1 MLIRNVRRVLAVALA
16 MASLTGHAA
25 DTTAVDIPSGDLAA
39 ALEAYA
45 KQTGLELVFRAD
57 QLKGLRTRGVQGV
70 LSPQDAI
77 TRLLEGTNLRLQQ
90 DQATGAMVIAPN
102 RPLETG
108 SRTSRSEGAP
118 PAPLTADTIE
128 LEEILVTGSHI
139 RGVKYSASPVLTY
152 SRDDIQRAGYATLDQ
167 FIVGLPQ
174 NSAAGAS
181 EHNVGTDSAVGN
193 NGYGSAVNL
202 RALGPGAS
210 LVLLNGRRLA
220 PGGNSGRFIDISMIP
235 LAAIER
241 VEILTDGA
249 SAIYGSDAVGGVV
262 NFILRDDYEGAQ
274 TSARYGGVTT
284 GDLREFQASQSL
296 GANWDGGGT
305 LLAYEYHH
313 RDPLDARER
322 TFASSTELPRTLLPE
337 QERHS
342 VYANV
347 HHDLSER
354 WSTFGDV
361 LYSNRDAENQLAYLG
376 LRNEEISSSDQ
387 LFASLGSRVG
397 LGSGWKAQISAS
409 YSEYDLDASLLRTS
423 VETGIGE
430 LTRTRVNTDVWS
442 FDALADGAVLELP
455 GGELRLALGAAYREE
470 SVQPI
475 DGSLIPGRYVKAAFS
490 ELFVPLVGAA
500 NRVPGIAALELSIA
514 GRYEQY
520 SDFGED
526 VTPKFGLRWQPVD
539 GLSLRATYGESFKAP
554 TVTDMAPGTEQ
565 LLGFIASDFGI
576 DVEGDPLILLRAQ
589 SARPDLHEE
598 TSRSWTAGLD
608 FQPDGAGYSVS
619 LTYFHIE
626 FTGRIDSPVSG
637 GFADFFSSPDVFGS
651 YMVAGPGAA
660 FVNERL
666 SQATIFNDL
675 TGGVFTPDSVDL
687 WADASVTNIAEERQS
702 GLDVTLTYPLE
713 TPLGR
718 FGWSV
723 NGTYLTQ
730 FEKRVAPVAPAR
742 DVLNLL
748 NQPVDLRVRSGLTW
762 AGKKISAGVFLNYQD
777 SYRNTD
783 DASSRIDSW
792 TTLDGQL
799 RYDFEGARHQ
809 MLRGAKVVLSVQNV
823 FDEAPPFVRSQGS
836 PIAHPGYDSVNATP
850 LGRFIALEL
859 AKDW

>member
-1 MLIRNVRRVLAVALA
+1 MLIRNARRVVAVALVV
-16 MASLTGHAA
+16 ASLTGHAA
-25 DTTAVDIPSGDLAA
+25 ETTAVDIPSGDLAA

-45 KQTGLELVFRAD
+45 KQTGVELVFRAD
-57 QLKGLRTRGVQGV
+57 QLKGLRTRGVQGM

-77 TRLLEGTNLRLQQ
+77 AKLLQGTNLRLQQ
-90 DQATGAMVIAPN
+90 DRATGAMVIAPT
-102 RPLETG
+102 PPPDTG
-108 SRTSRSEGAP
+108 SRPSASVEAQAETLS
-118 PAPLTADTIE
+118 ADTIE

-139 RGVKYSASPVLTY
+139 RGVKYSASPILTY
-152 SRDDIQRAGYATLDQ
+152 SREDIQRAGYASLDQ

-174 NSAAGAS
+174 NSGAGAS

-193 NGYGSAVNL
+193 NGYGTAVNL

-241 VEILTDGA
+241 VDVLTDGA

-274 TSARYGGVTT
+274 TSARYGGVTS
-284 GDLREFQASQSL
+284 GDLRELQASQSF
-296 GANWDGGGT
+296 GSNWDGGGT
-305 LLAYEYHH
+305 LLAYEYHR
-313 RDPLDARER
+313 RDALDARER

-342 VYANV
+342 VYANI

-354 WSTFGDV
+354 ASIFSDV
-361 LYSNRDAENQLAYLG
+361 LYSNREADNQLAYLG
-376 LRNEEISSSDQ
+376 LRNHEISSSDQ
-387 LFASLGSRVG
+387 LFASLGSRVD
-397 LGSGWKAQISAS
+397 LGGSWKAQVSAS
-409 YSEYDLDASLLRTS
+409 YSQYELDASLLRTP

-430 LTRTRVNTDVWS
+430 LTRTRVDTDVWS

-470 SVQPI
+470 SVQPME
-475 DGSLIPGRYVKAAFS
+475 GSIIPGRYVKAAFS
-490 ELFVPLVGAA
+490 ELFIPLVGAA
-500 NRVPGIAALELSIA
+500 NRGSGMEALELSIA
-514 GRYEQY
+514 ARYEQY

-526 VTPKFGLRWQPVD
+526 VTPKFGLRWQPVH
-539 GLSLRATYGESFKAP
+539 GLSVRATYGESFKAP

-565 LLGFIASDFGI
+565 VLAFIASDFDI
-576 DVEGDPLILLRAQ
+576 DIDGDPLILLRTQ

-608 FQPDGAGYSVS
+608 LQPSSAAYSMS

-637 GFADFFSSPDVFGS
+637 GFSEFFGSPEVFGS
-651 YMVAGPGAA
+651 YLLAHPGAA
-660 FVNERL
+660 FVDERL
-666 SQATIFNDL
+666 AQATIFNDL
-675 TGGVFTPDSVDL
+675 TGGVFTPNNVDL
-687 WADASVTNIAEERQS
+687 WADASVTNIAEEKQS
-702 GLDVTLTYPLE
+702 GVDVTLSFPFATR
-713 TPLGR
+713 LGR
-718 FGWSV
+718 FDWSV

-730 FEKRVAPVAPAR
+730 FEKRVAPAAPAR
-742 DVLNLL
+742 DVLNRL
-748 NQPVDLRVRSGLTW
+748 NQPIDLRVRSGLTW
-762 AGKKISAGVFLNYQD
+762 AGNRLSAGVFVNYLD

-783 DASSRIDSW
+783 EASSRIDSW

-799 RYDFEGARHQ
+799 RYDFAGVRQQ
-809 MLRGAKVVLSVQNV
+809 MLKGAKIVLNVQNL

-836 PIAHPGYDSVNATP
+836 PIAHPGYDSVNASP
-850 LGRFIALEL
+850 LGRFIALEI